1 VNKENVYPADKV
13 TEWQTEAKTDSTIE
27 FLQTKRDIL
36 QGKRI
41 LRLQTFQ
48 TIILHIRQ

>member
-27 FLQTKRDIL
+27 FLQTKERYL
-36 QGKRI
+36 TVKG
-41 LRLQTFQ
+41 F
-48 TIILHIRQ
+48 